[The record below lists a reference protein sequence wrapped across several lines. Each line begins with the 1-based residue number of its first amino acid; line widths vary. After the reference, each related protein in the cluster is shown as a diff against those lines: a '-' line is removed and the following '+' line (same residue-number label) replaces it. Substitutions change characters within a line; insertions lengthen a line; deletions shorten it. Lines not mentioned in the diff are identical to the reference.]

1 MYYPRC
7 WFQVECNVRYPR
19 WRSFIVFLP
28 FLYQV
33 APFSLKFINLFG
45 RWQDNVRLIFCG
57 LFCLS
62 QSLFFDVLG
71 SGYKSLVL
79 PHKVSESL
87 QLTLD
92 LPKEVVDNLLHNL
105 QPNDASLE
113 DPKPETEKWNR
124 CLTRDAKDHGRTN
137 VFKRNYA
144 SRDGRQATSDGE
156 SFIRHS
162 TWKLDRTYPENS
174 SDFFFV

>member
-1 MYYPRC
+1 M
-7 WFQVECNVRYPR
+7 
-19 WRSFIVFLP
+19 
-28 FLYQV
+28 
-33 APFSLKFINLFG
+33 
-45 RWQDNVRLIFCG
+45 
-57 LFCLS
+57 
-62 QSLFFDVLG
+62 LG

-113 DPKPETEKWNR
+113 DPKLETEKWNR

-162 TWKLDRTYPENS
+162 TWRLDRTYPENS
-174 SDFFFV
+174 SDFFFM